1 MALKIGDRVKV
12 RIDPFDENG
21 TGKEIRRFNGLK
33 SKITSVKTVK
43 GGHYYTL
50 AGFESSYGIP
60 FSFVGDWLI
69 LCEESEGEQ

>member
-33 SKITSVKTVK
+33 SKVSAVKSVK
-43 GGHYYTL
+43 GGCYYEL
-50 AGFESSYGIP
+50 ENFKSDYGIP

-69 LCEESEGEQ
+69 LCDESEGE